1 MIKGEKMLFI
11 FCHCDGLSSVSVIT
25 LEVQYILS
33 CPSWILGWSSHKN
46 CWLCYILYVTD
57 LNKGNSFMLLCNF
70 ETFFMNMPL
79 HVEGR
84 ITQRPVAR
92 MGGLPF
98 LRTADTSRMHAH
110 NTSYWRLVAVPIASW
125 IVCDDTEALP
135 WTALDQPGARPRIAD
150 AAVNPA
156 PTQQF
161 PSSMIFS
168 ASWLGVLRSASNTLR
183 QRTGEARCQ

>member
-1 MIKGEKMLFI
+1 MLFI

-125 IVCDDTEALP
+125 IV
-135 WTALDQPGARPRIAD
+135 RRH
-150 AAVNPA
+150 
-156 PTQQF
+156 
-161 PSSMIFS
+161 
-168 ASWLGVLRSASNTLR
+168 RSASLDGSGSAWSPAKDRRRCCESSAHPAVPFFNDLLC
-183 QRTGEARCQ
+183 ELARCQ